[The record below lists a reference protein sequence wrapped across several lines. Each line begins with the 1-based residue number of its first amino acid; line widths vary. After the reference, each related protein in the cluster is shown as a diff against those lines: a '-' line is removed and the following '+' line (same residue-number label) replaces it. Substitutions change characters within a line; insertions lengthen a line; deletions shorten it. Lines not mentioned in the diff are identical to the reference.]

1 MCQQVTFKYE
11 QQQVTLYVG
20 EANMSQ
26 VSILWELT
34 TWPKEYVYKE

>member
-1 MCQQVTFKYE
+1 MSQHVTFKYE
-11 QQQVTLYVG
+11 KQQVTLYVR

-34 TWPKEYVYKE
+34 TWHKEYVYKE